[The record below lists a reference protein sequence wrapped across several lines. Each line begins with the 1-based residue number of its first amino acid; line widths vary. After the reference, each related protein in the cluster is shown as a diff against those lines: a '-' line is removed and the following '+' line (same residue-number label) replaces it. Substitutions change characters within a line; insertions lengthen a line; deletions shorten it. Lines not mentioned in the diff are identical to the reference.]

1 MAALLSGKK
10 SEDDPA
16 ETPPQVV
23 ETEEEVEASEEVP
36 AQEGVK
42 PSASVVGAPKLV
54 ALSNFSHGDGHKSH
68 VFKKGDVVTGIDEA
82 SLKHLCAHGLV
93 GESK

>member
-16 ETPPQVV
+16 ETPPQEV
-23 ETEEEVEASEEVP
+23 ETEEVEASEEAP
-36 AQEGVK
+36 AQETVK
-42 PSASVVGAPKLV
+42 TSTPVSGKPKLV